1 MPRLTLRATGG
12 ISFLT
17 PAEWN
22 FIARRLNLSPRE
34 LEIVAHV
41 LADEKESTI
50 ALGLAISSHTV
61 HTFLKRLY
69 LKLGVTS
76 RVELVMRVFAE
87 YATLPRQGILR
98 TGQAAQPT
106 LRKAA

>member
-1 MPRLTLRATGG
+1 MAKLTLPAAGRS
-12 ISFLT
+12 SFLT
-17 PAEWN
+17 PAEWAC
-22 FIARRLNLSPRE
+22 IARRLNLSPRE

-87 YATLPRQGILR
+87 FASLSRQGSLR
-98 TGQAAQPT
+98 IRHAVEPAF
-106 LRKAA
+106 RKVA